1 MTMENKKNWDKLL
14 TVFAELSPLLSA
26 LCDLE
31 DALAVSCA
39 KQSQEE
45 IDTLVKDAQA
55 SLLRFKGLE
64 KKRLEVQKNLG
75 FLPTSLPEF
84 LKKVPEDDSE
94 VWADRISD
102 LEKNLRR
109 FIESRENAER
119 ILQFRLAEL
128 SPLLEGKTEHTNF
141 RSRRA

>member
-64 KKRLEVQKNLG
+64 KKRLELQKNLG

-84 LKKVPEDDSE
+84 LK
-94 VWADRISD
+94 RY
-102 LEKNLRR
+102 R
-109 FIESRENAER
+109 
-119 ILQFRLAEL
+119 
-128 SPLLEGKTEHTNF
+128 KTTVKYGQTVF
-141 RSRRA
+141 PI

>member
-1 MTMENKKNWDKLL
+1 MTMENKKTWDKLL
-14 TVFAELSPLLSA
+14 TVFSELSPLLSA

-31 DALAVSCA
+31 DALAVSAA

-55 SLLRFKGLE
+55 SMLRFKGLE
-64 KKRLEVQKNLG
+64 KKRLELQKELG
-75 FLPTSLPEF
+75 FLPASLPDF
-84 LKKVPEDDSE
+84 LAKVPEEDKE
-94 VWADRISD
+94 VWADSISD
-102 LEKNLRR
+102 LQKNLRR

-119 ILQFRLAEL
+119 ILQVRMADISQILQ
-128 SPLLEGKTEHTNF
+128 GKTEPTNF

>member
-1 MTMENKKNWDKLL
+1 MTKENKKNWDKLL

-64 KKRLEVQKNLG
+64 KKRLELQKNLG

-119 ILQFRLAEL
+119 ILQFRLSEL
-128 SPLLEGKTEHTNF
+128 SPLLEGKAEHTNF

>member
-1 MTMENKKNWDKLL
+1 MTIENKKNWDKLL
-14 TVFAELSPLLSA
+14 TVFSELSPLLSA

-64 KKRLEVQKNLG
+64 KKRLELQKNLG

-128 SPLLEGKTEHTNF
+128 SPLLEGNTEHTNF

>member
-1 MTMENKKNWDKLL
+1 MTMENKKTWDKLL
-14 TVFAELSPLLSA
+14 TVFSELSPLLSA

-31 DALAVSCA
+31 DALAVSAA

-55 SLLRFKGLE
+55 SMLRFKGLE
-64 KKRLEVQKNLG
+64 KKRLELQKELG
-75 FLPTSLPEF
+75 FLPASLPDF
-84 LKKVPEDDSE
+84 LEKVPEEDNE
-94 VWADRISD
+94 VWADSISD
-102 LEKNLRR
+102 LQKNLRR

-119 ILQFRLAEL
+119 ILQVRMADISQNLQ
-128 SPLLEGKTEHTNF
+128 GKTEPTNF

>member
-1 MTMENKKNWDKLL
+1 MTIENKKNWDKLL
-14 TVFAELSPLLSA
+14 TVFSELSPLLSA
-26 LCDLE
+26 LFDLE

-64 KKRLEVQKNLG
+64 KKRLELQKNLG

>member
-1 MTMENKKNWDKLL
+1 MTIENKKNWDNLL
-14 TVFAELSPLLSA
+14 TVFSELSPLLSA

-64 KKRLEVQKNLG
+64 KKRLELQKNLG

-94 VWADRISD
+94 VWADRISN

-128 SPLLEGKTEHTNF
+128 SPLLEGKAEHTNF